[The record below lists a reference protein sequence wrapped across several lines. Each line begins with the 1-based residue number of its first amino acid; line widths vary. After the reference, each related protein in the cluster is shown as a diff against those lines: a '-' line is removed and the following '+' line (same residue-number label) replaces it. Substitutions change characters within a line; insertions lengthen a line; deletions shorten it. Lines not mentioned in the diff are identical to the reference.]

1 MVGAPAR
8 AQRKRV
14 VWGDDEQRNERAL
27 LYEWG
32 ERYAAC
38 EEDAGPVLVFGISA
52 SVIYGII
59 FWIVGLF

>member
-14 VWGDDEQRNERAL
+14 VWGDDEQRSERAL
-27 LYEWG
+27 PCRRG
-32 ERYAAC
+32 EGYGAC

-52 SVIYGII
+52 SVIYGIVL
-59 FWIVGLF
+59 WIIDFF